1 MKKYIAP
8 EMVSLTF
15 GVDETIAAPLPEG
28 SKRFN
33 DAELEW

>member
-8 EMVSLTF
+8 EMKALAFVAEEAIS
-15 GVDETIAAPLPEG
+15 AALEG
-28 SKRFN
+28 STVYN